1 MDRRAKMQLLLQ
13 QAVET
18 LSVAAIAYYAAGLIG
33 YVAKGLKAQGVPLDV
48 DTVVA
53 VAVPFLVLLTV
64 LASGRLRRRAFA
76 NVRERGEG

>member
-33 YVAKGLKAQGVPLDV
+33 YLAKGLKSQGVPLDV
-48 DTVVA
+48 DLVVA
-53 VAVPFLVLLTV
+53 VSIPFLVVLTGAGERTPAARP
-64 LASGRLRRRAFA
+64 LEDRRP
-76 NVRERGEG
+76 REG